1 MNNYMSVADLIELL
15 KTCPQDMLVG
25 ISRHSEHC
33 LLQQRNV
40 QVLELCKPRSDGWIH
55 DKRPDMDTQNY
66 LIINE
71 FG

>member
-40 QVLELCKPRSDGWIH
+40 QVLELCKSRSDGWIH
-55 DKRPDMDTQNY
+55 K
-66 LIINE
+66 II
-71 FG
+71 